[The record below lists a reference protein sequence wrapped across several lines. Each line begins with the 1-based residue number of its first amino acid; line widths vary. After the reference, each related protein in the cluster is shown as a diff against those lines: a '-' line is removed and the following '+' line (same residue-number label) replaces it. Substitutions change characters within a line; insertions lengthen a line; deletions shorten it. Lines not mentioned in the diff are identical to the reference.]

1 MNHSVQTSSYPSWA
15 RGMDAEGGVAA
26 AVIIVVSRLRC
37 HVVTLLN
44 VRGCYNFRWKCLLLR
59 LLLCPRRV
67 SAHNWVLVPDV
78 TTSHEGCLLPP
89 PDHWHWRAG
98 TATATGQSWT
108 LDTRHIPYH
117 AATTRRNEAVSLLR
131 TNDDTGHQS
140 IGNWMQEIAHYV
152 FHSLFLG
159 IKLPLELT

>member
-1 MNHSVQTSSYPSWA
+1 MNHSVQTSSYPSCA
-15 RGMDAEGGVAA
+15 RVMEAEGGVVA
-26 AVIIVVSRLRC
+26 AVVIVVSRLRC

-108 LDTRHIPYH
+108 LDTYH